1 MKKSLKPNIEME
13 IKIPDLAGLPQ
24 AAREFI
30 NAMGNRTVVAFH
42 AEMGAGK
49 TTFINALC
57 RELGVDSDP
66 TASPTFALVNEY
78 RSDSTAELIYHFDL
92 YRLQNLEE
100 ALDMGIEDYL
110 DCGAL
115 CLIEWPEVI
124 DPILPD
130 DTIDVNIRVSTD
142 GSRTLVFDAD

>member
-1 MKKSLKPNIEME
+1 MKTLTIENLE
-13 IKIPDLAGLPQ
+13 ALPV

-30 NAMGNRTVVAFH
+30 ADMGDRTVVAFH
-42 AEMGAGK
+42 GDMGAGK

-57 RELGVDSDP
+57 RELGVETDA

-92 YRLQNLEE
+92 YRLESLDE
-100 ALDMGIEDYL
+100 AIDMGIEDYL

-115 CLIEWPEVI
+115 CLIEWPDVV
-124 DPILPD
+124 DPMLPD
-130 DTIDVNIRVSTD
+130 DTIDVSLTVNPD
-142 GSRTLVFDAD
+142 GSRTLAWN

>member
-1 MKKSLKPNIEME
+1 MKTLTIENLE
-13 IKIPDLAGLPQ
+13 ALPV

-30 NAMGNRTVVAFH
+30 ADMGDRTVVAFH
-42 AEMGAGK
+42 GDMGAGK

-57 RELGVDSDP
+57 RELGVETDA

-92 YRLQNLEE
+92 YRLESLDE
-100 ALDMGIEDYL
+100 AIDMGIEAYL

-115 CLIEWPEVI
+115 CLIEWPDVV
-124 DPILPD
+124 DPMLPD
-130 DTIDVNIRVSTD
+130 DTIDVNLTVNPD
-142 GSRTLVFDAD
+142 GSRTLAWN